1 MPEFQGLVQDRIE
14 FALARYFYR
23 KERGSSASASMRG
36 FAVEVAYASRRDKG
50 FTKEV
55 RNAIAENPS
64 GIEWECTLG
73 GKGYCGKM
81 DVEVHN
87 DEHFVAW
94 TSVRYDDP
102 SRFPARI
109 KAAATALFE
118 EGLQGEFHVHAEN
131 DKLKIVRK

>member
-23 KERGSSASASMRG
+23 KERGS
-36 FAVEVAYASRRDKG
+36 
-50 FTKEV
+50 
-55 RNAIAENPS
+55 P
-64 GIEWECTLG
+64 LG

-102 SRFPARI
+102 SRFGSAGQ
-109 KAAATALFE
+109 LLE
-118 EGLQGEFHVHAEN
+118 DGHHL
-131 DKLKIVRK
+131 KLGVICLD